1 MVQRKGTLP
10 VKESRSSEQRAQE
23 DLDIMAAVS
32 MARVPMAPP
41 ALRDFPPCS
50 AEGTMESAPELVSPT
65 RTHQRTKFSGGK
77 APTRAGQYPLQK
89 LPEGVGPEG
98 QPAGYY
104 WARTL
109 FSTSDLLN
117 WKNSE
122 RTRAY
127 PIRMDEGV
135 HPGF

>member
-32 MARVPMAPP
+32 MARVPMSPP

-50 AEGTMESAPELVSPT
+50 AEGTRESAPELVSPT
-65 RTHQRTKFSGGK
+65 RTHLRTKFSGGK
-77 APTRAGQYPLQK
+77 APTRAGKYPLQK

-98 QPAGYY
+98 QPAGYC
-104 WARTL
+104 WAHIL
-109 FSTSDLLN
+109 FLHQ
-117 WKNSE
+117 
-122 RTRAY
+122 
-127 PIRMDEGV
+127 IC
-135 HPGF
+135 